1 MVSLFVDIAMYY
13 GGARCG
19 CVMIPANSNRSGWCL
34 YQKELDKFI
43 LGEKIVFLEG
53 MTSDSA
59 VGGSPMAGD
68 GQNGKKIINYGNQQ
82 KTRNFF

>member
-1 MVSLFVDIAMYY
+1 M
-13 GGARCG
+13 
-19 CVMIPANSNRSGWCL
+19 
-34 YQKELDKFI
+34 
-43 LGEKIVFLEG
+43 FLEG

-59 VGGSPMAGD
+59 VGGSPMAGG